1 VRDVVAYLALQG
13 ALLSYPPRERWVCDV
28 VAYTAG
34 DIVMRWIVRHPDP
47 LNEGRNEEKNGNA
60 SAEEATAS
68 RTYLSR
74 GAYER
79 TDAPVGYNIKKPT
92 SHEVGMR
99 ELTLRSLKCSCRLQH
114 QGPSS
119 DEVGMKRATQRSH

>member
-1 VRDVVAYLALQG
+1 MLSPTWHYKEQLLSYPPRERWVREVVAYLALQG

-60 SAEEATAS
+60 SAEEATDQ
-68 RTYLSR
+68 
-74 GAYER
+74 G
-79 TDAPVGYNIKKPT
+79 PT
-92 SHEVGMR
+92 SHEVRMR
-99 ELTLRSLKCSCRLQH
+99 ELTL
-114 QGPSS
+114 P
-119 DEVGMKRATQRSH
+119 